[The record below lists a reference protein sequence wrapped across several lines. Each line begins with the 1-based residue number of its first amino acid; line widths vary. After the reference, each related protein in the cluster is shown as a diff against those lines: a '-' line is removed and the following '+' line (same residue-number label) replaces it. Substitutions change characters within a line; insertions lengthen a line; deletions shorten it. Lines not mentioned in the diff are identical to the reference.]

1 MENDAR
7 IFASLA
13 SKCRSGNGD
22 FDGNLLSLPP
32 FIGPPE
38 GRWSRLVARSR
49 VMVSCRQLVSQ
60 SESLISL
67 GSTSMT
73 SSLGSVWEA

>member
-32 FIGPPE
+32 FYRAAG
-38 GRWSRLVARSR
+38 GTLVAPGRSIDR
-49 VMVSCRQLVSQ
+49 AWSAVWYL
-60 SESLISL
+60 SLSPCYHW
-67 GSTSMT
+67 
-73 SSLGSVWEA
+73 VRRR